1 MMKVIGVAKLHE
13 YIQES
18 KKFPFFIKIFSP
30 LFRRISA
37 AKSDEILYLKV
48 INNFLVWQKSLM
60 LFVSLCENLVT
71 KIMVWVGYIQS
82 QIYMV
87 VGYVMI
93 LKTFCTLAHPD
104 TFTIYHVLAINNIFV
119 YP

>member
-48 INNFLVWQKSLM
+48 INNFLV
-60 LFVSLCENLVT
+60 
-71 KIMVWVGYIQS
+71 
-82 QIYMV
+82 
-87 VGYVMI
+87 
-93 LKTFCTLAHPD
+93 
-104 TFTIYHVLAINNIFV
+104 
-119 YP
+119 